1 MRLLS
6 VEIEGVHRVVEVV
19 GDELVPL
26 EGLRELG
33 ADTTIDA
40 VRGARRDLSSRMPAA
55 AVKLRPLVPHPGKVF
70 CVGLNYLSHVQ
81 ETKRDLPEYPVLFP
95 KFGSSLIAPDA
106 DIQLPP
112 ESSQVDYEAELAVV
126 IGRAGRRIP
135 EEEAEDY
142 ILGYTVANDV
152 TMRDYQYK
160 THQWLQGKAW
170 DASTPLGPAL
180 VTPEEIDISDLRIST
195 TLNGEV
201 LQDSRTSLLM
211 FSVPRLIS
219 MISEFTALEPG
230 DIILSGTPSGVGF
243 RREPQIFLHDGDVVE
258 VEIEGIG
265 RIRNRVVSEQ
275 LS

>member
-6 VEIEGVHRVVEVV
+6 VEIEGIDRVVEVV

-26 EGLRELG
+26 KGLSEIG
-33 ADTTIDA
+33 AETTIEA
-40 VRGARRDLSSRMPAA
+40 VRDAERDWSRRVPAA
-55 AVKLRPLVPHPGKVF
+55 AAKLRQIVPRPGKVF
-70 CVGLNYLSHVQ
+70 CVGLNYLSHVE

-95 KFGSSLIAPDA
+95 KYGSSLIAPDA

-112 ESSQVDYEAELAVV
+112 ESSQVDYEAELAIV

-135 EEEAEDY
+135 EDEAEEY
-142 ILGYTVANDV
+142 ILGYTVANDI

-180 VTPEEIDISDLRIST
+180 VTREEVDTSDLRIST
-195 TLNGEV
+195 KLNGEI

-211 FSVPRLIS
+211 FSVSRLIS
-219 MISEFTALEPG
+219 IVSEFTALEPG
-230 DIILSGTPSGVGF
+230 DIILTGTPSGVGF
-243 RREPQIFLHDGDVVE
+243 RREPQVFLRNGDVVE

-265 RIRNRVVSEQ
+265 RITNRVVAEQ
-275 LS
+275 IS